1 MKTLSVLTVSL
12 TAAAALSAIACSPR
26 DRQDV
31 SNAARNT
38 VAETRQATQSAA
50 NTAEKAIDDSMI
62 TAKVKSAL
70 LADATV
76 KGLQINVDTVGG
88 TVTLT
93 GTAASNTERTQAE
106 RVATSIEG
114 VRGVVNRIN
123 VS

>member
-12 TAAAALSAIACSPR
+12 TTAAALSAIACSPR

-76 KGLQINVDTVGG
+76 KGLKINVDTVGG

-93 GTAASNTERTQAE
+93 GTAASDVERSQAE
-106 RVATSIEG
+106 RVATGIEG